1 MCLLKNIKIRC
12 ANQTT
17 DDLLCSKHKTIYKTW
32 CEAGGYLKLL
42 VNNIDASEIE
52 NIEYFKNILV
62 DLEFDVKSL
71 DLSSKKDKDEL
82 HHLFQTQTL

>member
-12 ANQTT
+12 ANQT
-17 DDLLCSKHKTIYKTW
+17 DELLCSKHKTIYKTW
-32 CEAGGYLKLL
+32 CESGGYLKLL

-52 NIEYFKNILV
+52 NIEYFKKVLLNV
-62 DLEFDVKSL
+62 EFELESF

-82 HHLFQTQTL
+82 HHLYQTQTL